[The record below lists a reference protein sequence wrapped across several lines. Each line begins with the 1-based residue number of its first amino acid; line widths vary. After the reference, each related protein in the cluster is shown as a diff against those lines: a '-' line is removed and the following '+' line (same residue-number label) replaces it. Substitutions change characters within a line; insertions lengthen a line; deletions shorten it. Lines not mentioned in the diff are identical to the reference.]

1 MQPGCTPRVGPAQ
14 IGAELGVSW
23 TAVGDHVGVPASP
36 CVGCLHITDLDKI
49 DLTVLEAIIAESY
62 RTVTADTYTRRARE
76 GAP

>member
-1 MQPGCTPRVGPAQ
+1 MLSWAFPGPPWA
-14 IGAELGVSW
+14 IS
-23 TAVGDHVGVPASP
+23 VGVPASP